1 MEKIEKSL
9 SSLLKLIKEDPD
21 PKGWWKTNLKIRED
35 LLGPTPTPGNQ
46 KGILKTQ
53 VRKKT
58 LNKLWQMIKEG
69 ANMTKTKFYL
79 ENKRSPQAGKRAV

>member
-35 LLGPTPTPGNQ
+35 LLGPTPTPDNK
-46 KGILKTQ
+46 KGSLKTQ

-58 LNKLWQMIKEG
+58 WW
-69 ANMTKTKFYL
+69 
-79 ENKRSPQAGKRAV
+79 